1 MTKEHA
7 NPQALQ
13 WFRRSVGSWT
23 SERRY
28 LFAPKFKPTNMTTNF
43 TVDEGVRGNQFVIQ
57 WQGNTSGTMEV
68 ELNGLVLGRSRD
80 YFGEEAHSSDVEV
93 LDQDC
98 IVLRTE
104 YDGMK
109 VREEIRLLNDDT
121 VRLRQTIGTDNR
133 TGTVRLIGQYAETRL

>member
-1 MTKEHA
+1 MTQHA
-7 NPQALQ
+7 NPEALQ

-23 SERRY
+23 SDRRY
-28 LFAPKFKPTNMTTNF
+28 LFAPKMKPTNMVTNF
-43 TVDEGVRGNQFVIQ
+43 TVANGERGNQFIIE
-57 WQGNTSGTMEV
+57 WTGNTEGTMEV

-80 YFGEEAHSSDVEV
+80 YFGEENHSSTVEV
-93 LDQDC
+93 IDQDC

-133 TGTVRLIGQYAETRL
+133 TGNVRLVGQYFETRL

>member
-1 MTKEHA
+1 MTQHA
-7 NPQALQ
+7 NPEALQ

-23 SERRY
+23 SDRRY
-28 LFAPKFKPTNMTTNF
+28 LFAPKMKPTNMVTNF
-43 TVDEGVRGNQFVIQ
+43 TVANGERGNQFIIE
-57 WQGNTSGTMEV
+57 WTGNTEGTMEV

-80 YFGEEAHSSDVEV
+80 YFGEENHSSAVEV
-93 LDQDC
+93 IDQDC

-133 TGTVRLIGQYAETRL
+133 TGNVRLVGQYFETRL

>member
-1 MTKEHA
+1 MTQHA

-13 WFRRSVGSWT
+13 WFRRCVGSWT

-28 LFAPKFKPTNMTTNF
+28 LFAPKLKPTNMTTVF
-43 TVDEGVRGNQFVIQ
+43 TVEEGLMGNQFVIQ

-80 YFGEEAHSSDVEV
+80 YFGEEAHSSAVEV
-93 LDQDC
+93 LDNDC

-109 VREEIRLLNDDT
+109 VREEIRLLNDDC
-121 VRLRQTIGTDNR
+121 VRLRQTIGTDNK
-133 TGTVRLIGQYAETRL
+133 TGAVRLVGQYFEARL